1 MAEIFPSKDKLTIS
15 HERFF
20 RFSSCLD
27 ATSAKEGGSVAHN
40 LQGFSITRT
49 MEVRVIGGVITPQCI
64 VAIPKQNVNKNYLTS
79 VNKSKLRKEKFAPF
93 VTQRNV
99 SI

>member
-1 MAEIFPSKDKLTIS
+1 
-15 HERFF
+15 
-20 RFSSCLD
+20 
-27 ATSAKEGGSVAHN
+27 
-40 LQGFSITRT
+40 

-93 VTQRNV
+93 VTQGNV
-99 SI
+99 SIVPGLIKKKDFDKKGDAKTYFTYCSYCCLS